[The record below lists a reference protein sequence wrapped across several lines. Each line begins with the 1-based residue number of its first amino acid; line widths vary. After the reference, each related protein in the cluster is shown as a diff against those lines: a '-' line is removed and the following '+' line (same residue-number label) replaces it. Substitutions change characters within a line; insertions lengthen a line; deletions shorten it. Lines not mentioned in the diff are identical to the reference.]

1 MSSVASVLL
10 AVGRVSIRSR
20 AISKTPQTS
29 IAPAT
34 APVTTVSQVPS
45 PLRGAS
51 GCGVTDPREPF
62 GRVLPGH
69 TIQIQLRSLYSLRGV
84 GRVVSRSRDTILNA
98 PDGRVHVNLGQ
109 IFHRDSAPPHPAA
122 QGVPLQP
129 LQHSQDVL
137 VGRTRLCSP
146 PPRSGTA
153 PPPHEVGRDPVVLGN
168 AVDHSLHSLAVVHR
182 NRDDFRLPS
191 AQPGCPRWSPV
202 LNTRLPT
209 DREPRRMRWR
219 SPPKAR
225 SSCQGELA
233 ELGGTITSDP
243 GRRPGAATL
252 RATHWPY
259 ELLGSTTFVRTPS
272 TTRSTTWLSATITL
286 SR

>member
-84 GRVVSRSRDTILNA
+84 GRVVLRSRDTILNA

-182 NRDDFRLPS
+182 NRDDFRLP
-191 AQPGCPRWSPV
+191 RV
-202 LNTRLPT
+202 R
-209 DREPRRMRWR
+209 
-219 SPPKAR
+219 
-225 SSCQGELA
+225 QGEGLSVRRA
-233 ELGGTITSDP
+233 DWSSTITSDP

-252 RATHWPY
+252 RFICRPRGAALRVPLAGH
-259 ELLGSTTFVRTPS
+259 GSPPMERIG
-272 TTRSTTWLSATITL
+272 LSAIM
-286 SR
+286 